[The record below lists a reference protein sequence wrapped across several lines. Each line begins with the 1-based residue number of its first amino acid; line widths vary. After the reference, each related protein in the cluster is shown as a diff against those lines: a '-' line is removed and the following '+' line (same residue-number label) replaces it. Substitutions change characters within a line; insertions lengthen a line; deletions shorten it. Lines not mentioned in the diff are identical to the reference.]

1 MSIPFPERALAPT
14 TGIPSDGRAVEV
26 DLDLV
31 ASCLI
36 EEVDAEHSLV
46 GDLEHLQEEVHIA
59 LQAGRIR
66 YDDRHVGA

>member
-1 MSIPFPERALAPT
+1 MPRRRDRPLRSI
-14 TGIPSDGRAVEV
+14 S
-26 DLDLV
+26 
-31 ASCLI
+31 I
-36 EEVDAEHSLV
+36 EEIDAEDGLI